1 MTTEAITIE
10 VPDIDELL
18 ADHPHAVCTPL
29 LGDSRVLP
37 PKACPVAQHMRWTW
51 KTIDRRIQV
60 DGARIRIGD
69 KVGSYPLAG
78 GRQSF
83 HPKDGLVLE
92 ARLTGLP
99 GLG

>member
-29 LGDSRVLP
+29 LGTSRVLP
-37 PKACPVAQHMRWTW
+37 PKACPVAQRMMWTW
-51 KTIDRRIQV
+51 KTIDRKIDV

-69 KVGSYPLAG
+69 KVGSYPLTG
-78 GRQSF
+78 GRQTF
-83 HPKDGLVLE
+83 TPKDGLTLE
-92 ARLTGLP
+92 AHLA
-99 GLG
+99 GLGL